1 MIPALLILCLLLA
14 AAVFILTVKICLMQK
29 SIREICDGFEEKL
42 KEDTNTLLTVS
53 SADPRIRQLAA
64 SINHQLKILRKEQL
78 QFQQGNQE
86 LKDAITNISH
96 DLRTPLTAILG
107 YMDLLKKEQVSES
120 VSRYLSIIDD
130 RMHALRT
137 LTEELFLS
145 SLILSVR
152 PHENL
157 KHVSLN
163 RCLEECIASFYGVFS
178 QKQIHPVIKMPSKNV
193 ERILDPGALSRI
205 FENILGNALK
215 YSEKDLIIWL
225 DEEGRIL
232 FSNPAPNLD
241 EITASQLFHR
251 FFSVENGRNSTG
263 LGLAIA
269 KTLTEEL
276 GGTISASFAEQK
288 LTICVSFPV

>member
-1 MIPALLILCLLLA
+1 MISVLLLLCLILAGTILVLA
-14 AAVFILTVKICLMQK
+14 GKLVLMQK
-29 SIREICDGFEEKL
+29 SIREICEGFEEKL
-42 KEDTNTLLTVS
+42 AEDTNTLLTVS
-53 SADPRIRQLAA
+53 SRHPKICQLAA
-64 SINHQLKILRKEQL
+64 SINDQLKILRKEQL

-96 DLRTPLTAILG
+96 DLRTPLTAIFG
-107 YMDLLKKEQVSES
+107 YMDLLKKEPVSEP
-120 VSRYLSIIDD
+120 VSRYLSIIEE
-130 RMHALRT
+130 RMYTLRI
-137 LTEELFLS
+137 LTEELFQS

-157 KHVSLN
+157 KRISLN
-163 RCLEECIASFYGVFS
+163 RCLERCIASFYGAFS
-178 QKQIHPVIKMPSKNV
+178 QKQLRPVIKMPEKNV
-193 ERILDPGALSRI
+193 ERILDPDAVSRI

-225 DEEGRIL
+225 DEEGQIL
-232 FSNPAPNLD
+232 FSNPAPLLD
-241 EITASQLFHR
+241 EVTASQLFHR
-251 FFSVENGRNSTG
+251 FFTVENGRNSTG